1 MIPIIAGIAARR
13 TDIFGVR
20 SELFQVDGTVNVR
33 GYHSLFRR
41 SSPPK
46 PYRSVLQRDFPV
58 TGENPGNIPERLLEN
73 PGFYCPPR
81 NEMSPLEE
89 RISIYLF
96 GRSRVGTAIPKVV
109 TVSRIGGQTA
119 LKQRRLRRPAA
130 PPRCEAS
137 LECGDSSPL
146 SSRASLLCGHVHKQG
161 NNAIGKRS

>member
-1 MIPIIAGIAARR
+1 MQEAVIHCSGEAETRNRFAPYSKGNSPIRGKA
-13 TDIFGVR
+13 DLKIFVYPPMN
-20 SELFQVDGTVNVR
+20 GT
-33 GYHSLFRR
+33 
-41 SSPPK
+41 
-46 PYRSVLQRDFPV
+46 
-58 TGENPGNIPERLLEN
+58 
-73 PGFYCPPR
+73 
-81 NEMSPLEE
+81 SPLEE